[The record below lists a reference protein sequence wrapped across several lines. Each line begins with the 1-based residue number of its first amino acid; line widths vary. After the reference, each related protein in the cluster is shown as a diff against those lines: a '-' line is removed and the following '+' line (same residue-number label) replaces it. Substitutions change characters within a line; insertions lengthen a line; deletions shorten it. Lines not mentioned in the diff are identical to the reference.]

1 MWMRTTVN
9 FQYKYGMSTTE
20 ALTHIYNDGGRGLSG
35 VLRFYK
41 GIGPALLQGPLSR
54 FGDTAANDGAMALMD
69 NLPMVI
75 EICLRSHEYYR
86 SSIF

>member
-1 MWMRTTVN
+1 MRKCIAN
-9 FQYKYGMSTTE
+9 EWEKMAPEGTE
-20 ALTHIYNDGGRGLSG
+20 RDPYDGGRGLSG

-75 EICLRSHEYYR
+75 EIC
-86 SSIF
+86 